1 MTKGTKLSSELTS
14 IRSKTHKTLAKVKDD
29 YLRRHNFNTAIA
41 AIMELSNAIP
51 GDFLN
56 AEAKIEERFVADEA
70 IESILLM
77 LAPITPHLCQYLW
90 WQMYPGESIVDKE
103 WPEAIEELL
112 VDENIKIAVQINGKL
127 RSELQIAKDAS
138 SEEVEARALEDEK
151 IMNFIKDSEVKKV
164 IYVPGKII
172 NIVL

>member
-1 MTKGTKLSSELTS
+1 
-14 IRSKTHKTLAKVKDD
+14 
-29 YLRRHNFNTAIA
+29 
-41 AIMELSNAIP
+41 
-51 GDFLN
+51 
-56 AEAKIEERFVADEA
+56 
-70 IESILLM
+70 M

-90 WQMYPGESIVDKE
+90 WKMYPGESIVDKE

-127 RSELQIAKDAS
+127 RSELQIAQDAS
-138 SEEVEARALEDEK
+138 SEEVEARALEDERIK
-151 IMNFIKDSEVKKV
+151 NFIKDSEIKKV

>member
-1 MTKGTKLSSELTS
+1 
-14 IRSKTHKTLAKVKDD
+14 
-29 YLRRHNFNTAIA
+29 
-41 AIMELSNAIP
+41 
-51 GDFLN
+51 
-56 AEAKIEERFVADEA
+56 
-70 IESILLM
+70 M